1 MDVEYWNDLALY
13 AWELTEYARVIVV
26 VVLIYKAIRSK

>member
-1 MDVEYWNDLALY
+1 MGDYWFELALS
-13 AWELTEYARVIVV
+13 AWELTEYARIVAV